1 MFKIMLLYKQLF
13 VHPVAIKNIF
23 ELKCKIYET
32 GNPEL
37 QLLGVVT
44 RNTCVSKKNDKWTW
58 NVKQLTNYKL
68 FAAVR
73 KRKTERGWAG
83 SENQMINVTTAPL
96 AADEISQ
103 ANWITDYVKI
113 ALDIKFLGELK
124 RKLRFWRKSNTI
136 LREVVKKSRT
146 GRWISVIELTPSVR
160 QLLKICELT
169 N

>member
-1 MFKIMLLYKQLF
+1 MLLYKQLF

-37 QLLGVVT
+37 KLLGVVT

-73 KRKTERGWAG
+73 KRKTERVWEWVG
-83 SENQMINVTTAPL
+83 
-96 AADEISQ
+96 
-103 ANWITDYVKI
+103 
-113 ALDIKFLGELK
+113 
-124 RKLRFWRKSNTI
+124 KSNNKCYNST
-136 LREVVKKSRT
+136 LG
-146 GRWISVIELTPSVR
+146 GRWNLASKLNYGLCQDCTWH
-160 QLLKICELT
+160 
-169 N
+169 